1 MSRRSS
7 TAYINLPRSSLFL
20 SNLAFPRP
28 FPFNFRRERGKKRQ
42 APSPS
47 TLRTYLR
54 AKSRSIRIIF
64 GRDASLLL
72 FLLPFAFVFVVSIK
86 SVLPYFAALAGVRK
100 IITIVSCVAKIN
112 FAIIPYA
119 INLHVICTPLSLSLR
134 FCSNFLHVPL
144 PNCARRDP
152 RKYFRFIECAKCHC
166 VGLN

>member
-7 TAYINLPRSSLFL
+7 TAYINLPRSSLFP

-28 FPFNFRRERGKKRQ
+28 FPFSFRRERGKKRQ

-54 AKSRSIRIIF
+54 AKPRSIRVIF

-86 SVLPYFAALAGVRK
+86 SVLPYFAALAGARK

-119 INLHVICTPLSLSLR
+119 ISLHVICIPLSLSLFAILQR
-134 FCSNFLHVPL
+134 FLTCSTSQLR
-144 PNCARRDP
+144 ATRSS
-152 RKYFRFIECAKCHC
+152 
-166 VGLN
+166 